1 MKLGWAGTTRG
12 KWSIKHTE
20 EPAEPVEEMAHIQH
34 IVRPYILCFL
44 DSFSFFFLSLY
55 SLLLF
60 FPPLLFYMCILN
72 IYQKAPDDNLIR
84 VQRDAGLCVWHQPM
98 DSPGKGR
105 TRRALDVQDSRRY
118 DKREKA
124 VHVLRMKK
132 EIPLWQLLFCSS
144 QELSLGTANWS
155 HFCDCP
161 AGHGHWAHHRPD
173 FSITTVIDE
182 WLGSDGAKRYILPEA
197 IFRCGWRPSN
207 SSNRFCF

>member
-1 MKLGWAGTTRG
+1 ML
-12 KWSIKHTE
+12 
-20 EPAEPVEEMAHIQH
+20 
-34 IVRPYILCFL
+34 
-44 DSFSFFFLSLY
+44 FSSP
-55 SLLLF
+55 LF
-60 FPPLLFYMCILN
+60 SPLLFHMSILN
-72 IYQKAPDDNLIR
+72 AKGTWWQPNQPP
-84 VQRDAGLCVWHQPM
+84 VQRDAGLCVWHRPV

-105 TRRALDVQDSRRY
+105 TRRALAVQDSRCY

-124 VHVLRMKK
+124 VRVLRMEK

-161 AGHGHWAHHRPD
+161 AGHGHWVHHRPD
-173 FSITTVIDE
+173 FSVTTVIDE
-182 WLGSDGAKRYILPEA
+182 WLGSDGAKRCTLPEA